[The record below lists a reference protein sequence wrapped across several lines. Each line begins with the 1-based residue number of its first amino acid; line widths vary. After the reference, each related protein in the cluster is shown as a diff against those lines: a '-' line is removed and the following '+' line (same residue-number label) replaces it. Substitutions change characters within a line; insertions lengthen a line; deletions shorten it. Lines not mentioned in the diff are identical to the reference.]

1 MIAAALFMSLTLSG
15 AEADA
20 GTQFDLVCTE
30 TLAKGRPSTP
40 QYRFRIDLDQNRWCE
55 DDCTT
60 PREIAAV
67 TADRYTLVDREFR
80 GQRLQTT
87 SLNYVDRVTGEQ
99 SELMIARGALVQVT
113 ERRGLCEKAPFS
125 GMPQPRL

>member
-1 MIAAALFMSLTLSG
+1 MIAAALFMGLALSG
-15 AEADA
+15 AEADT
-20 GTQFDLVCTE
+20 GRQFDLACTE

-55 DDCTT
+55 GDCSA

-67 TADRYTLVDREFR
+67 TADRYTLVDSEFR
-80 GQRLQTT
+80 GRGLRTT
-87 SLNYVDRVTGEQ
+87 SLNFIDRMTGEH
-99 SELMIARGALVQVT
+99 SEMTISRGGLSQIT
-113 ERRGLCEKAPFS
+113 EREGRCEREPFS